1 MPAGLSAAMSGRAG
15 TKRTVTARPAIFW
28 PGVSG
33 LPHTRSVSDTYCV
46 VALLCRDVM
55 ALLPRDVMA
64 LLCRDVVNCCPVDQ
78 ALLPRRSSTP

>member
-33 LPHTRSVSDTYCV
+33 LPHTRSVSDTYAV
-46 VALLCRDVM
+46 GE
-55 ALLPRDVMA
+55 
-64 LLCRDVVNCCPVDQ
+64 
-78 ALLPRRSSTP
+78 